1 MADTSMT
8 FFFIFSG
15 SEQLLID
22 FHNYLNATHPNIEL
36 SLEYSRAEINFLD
49 LKITV
54 DSQGSIHTSIYR
66 KMSLMFDRFVQ
77 RGYEKSLLDQAVSK
91 ARSSDRKLLLKTKH
105 PVNHNHLKSSCLHS
119 MAT

>member
-1 MADTSMT
+1 MT

-15 SEQLLID
+15 SEQQLID

-54 DSQGSIHTSIYR
+54 DSQGSIHTCIYR

-77 RGYEKSLLDQAVSK
+77 RGYEKSLLDRVRQCPK
-91 ARSSDRKLLLKTKH
+91 PDLLTG
-105 PVNHNHLKSSCLHS
+105 SSCLKQN
-119 MAT
+119 TP